1 MKENIKVA
9 SIAITIIVLLAI
21 AAGVYYFFIYEK
33 QGEILPVQQ
42 VQEEQPAQVPA
53 EEFVIEEEA
62 PELIQVE
69 LDESDD
75 TIRNMAE
82 ELSSHP
88 DAASW
93 LMSKDLIRK
102 FVGAVDN
109 IANGLSPRSQI
120 DFFTL
125 EESFKIVEKDGL
137 YYASPEGYIRYNL
150 VGDVFSSL
158 DSEGWV
164 KLYEQSTL
172 LIQEAYKD
180 LGYPEE
186 DFDKTLTAAIVELL
200 KAPVVEREILLEA
213 TMVSYTMADPELE
226 NLSEAQKH
234 LIRMGP
240 ENVRKIQSK
249 LREIGLALGIP
260 ENKLPQARVYSTR

>member
-1 MKENIKVA
+1 MAEKVKVA
-9 SIAITIIVLLAI
+9 SIAITIIVLIAI

-33 QGEILPVQQ
+33 PEEILPVEQ
-42 VQEEQPAQVPA
+42 VQQEQPAQALA
-53 EEFVIEEEA
+53 EEPLIEEA

-88 DAASW
+88 ETASW

-125 EESFKIVEKDGL
+125 EENFKIIEKDGL
-137 YYASPEGYIRYNL
+137 YYANPQGYMRYNL

-164 KLYEQSTL
+164 QLYEQSAL
-172 LIQEAYKD
+172 LIQEAYTD

-186 DFDKTLTAAIVELL
+186 DFNKTLTAAIVELL
-200 KAPVVEREILLEA
+200 KAPVVEGDILLEA
-213 TMVSYTMADPELE
+213 KVVSYTIADPELE

-240 ENVRKIQSK
+240 ENVQEIQAK

-260 ENKLPQARVYSTR
+260 ENKLPRARIHSTR

>member
-1 MKENIKVA
+1 MAENIKVA
-9 SIAITIIVLLAI
+9 SIAVIIIVLIAI

-33 QGEILPVQQ
+33 PEEIPPVEQVQQ
-42 VQEEQPAQVPA
+42 EQPAQVPA
-53 EEFVIEEEA
+53 EELVIEEA
-62 PELIQVE
+62 PELIQVG

-88 DAASW
+88 DVASW

-125 EESFKIVEKDGL
+125 EESFKIIEKDGL
-137 YYASPEGYIRYNL
+137 YYVDHEGYDRYNL

-164 KLYEQSTL
+164 KLYEQSAL

-200 KAPVVEREILLEA
+200 KAPVVEGDILLEA
-213 TMVSYTMADPELE
+213 KVVSYTMADPELE
-226 NLSEAQKH
+226 NLSEVQKH

-240 ENVRKIQSK
+240 ENVQKIQAK

-260 ENKLPQARVYSTR
+260 ENKLPQARIHPTR

>member
-1 MKENIKVA
+1 MAENIKVA
-9 SIAITIIVLLAI
+9 SIAVIIIVLIAI
-21 AAGVYYFFIYEK
+21 SAGVYYFFIYEK
-33 QGEILPVQQ
+33 PEEIPPVEQVQQ
-42 VQEEQPAQVPA
+42 EQPAQVPA
-53 EEFVIEEEA
+53 EELVIEEA

-82 ELSSHP
+82 ELSPHP

-125 EESFKIVEKDGL
+125 EESFKIIEKDGL
-137 YYASPEGYIRYNL
+137 YYVDHEGYDRYNL

-164 KLYEQSTL
+164 KLYEQSAL

-200 KAPVVEREILLEA
+200 KAPVVEGDILLEA
-213 TMVSYTMADPELE
+213 KVVSYTMADPELE
-226 NLSEAQKH
+226 NLSEVQKH

-240 ENVRKIQSK
+240 ENVQKIQAK

-260 ENKLPQARVYSTR
+260 ENKLPQARIHPTR

>member
-1 MKENIKVA
+1 MAENIKVA
-9 SIAITIIVLLAI
+9 SIAVIIIVLIAI

-33 QGEILPVQQ
+33 PEEIPIQQ
-42 VQEEQPAQVPA
+42 VQEEQPAQVLA
-53 EEFVIEEEA
+53 EEPVIEEEA
-62 PELIQVE
+62 IELIQVE
-69 LDESDD
+69 LDESDE
-75 TIRNMAE
+75 TISNMAK

-93 LMSKDLIRK
+93 FMSKDLIRK

-120 DFFTL
+120 DFFAL
-125 EESFKIVEKDGL
+125 EENFKIIEKDGL
-137 YYASPEGYIRYNL
+137 YYVDHEGYDRYNL

-164 KLYEQSTL
+164 KLYEQSAL
-172 LIQEAYKD
+172 LIQEAYTD

-200 KAPVVEREILLEA
+200 KAPVIEGDILLEA
-213 TMVSYTMADPELE
+213 KVISYAMADPALE

-234 LIRMGP
+234 LLRMGP
-240 ENVRKIQSK
+240 ENVRKIQGK
-249 LREIGLALGIP
+249 LREVGSALGIP
-260 ENKLPQARVYSTR
+260 KNQLPQSRIYSPR

>member
-1 MKENIKVA
+1 MEENIKVA
-9 SIAITIIVLLAI
+9 SIAIIIIVLIAI

-33 QGEILPVQQ
+33 PEEILSIQQ

-53 EEFVIEEEA
+53 EELVIEEEA
-62 PELIQVE
+62 PELIQIE

-88 DAASW
+88 GAASW

-125 EESFKIVEKDGL
+125 EESFKIIEKDGL

-200 KAPVVEREILLEA
+200 KAPVVEKKILLVA
-213 TMVSYTMADPELE
+213 TVVSYTMADPELE
-226 NLSEAQKH
+226 NLNEAQKH

-240 ENVRKIQSK
+240 ENVRKLQAK

-260 ENKLPQARVYSTR
+260 ENKLPRARIYSSR

>member
-1 MKENIKVA
+1 MAEKVKVA
-9 SIAITIIVLLAI
+9 SIAITIIVLIAI

-33 QGEILPVQQ
+33 PEEIPPVEQVQQ
-42 VQEEQPAQVPA
+42 EKPAQALA
-53 EEFVIEEEA
+53 EEPVIEEA
-62 PELIQVE
+62 PELIQVG

-75 TIRNMAE
+75 TIRYMAE

-88 DAASW
+88 ETVSW

-125 EESFKIVEKDGL
+125 EENFKIIEIDGL
-137 YYASPEGYIRYNL
+137 YYVDHEGYDRYNL
-150 VGDVFSSL
+150 IGDVFSSL

-164 KLYEQSTL
+164 QLYEQSAL
-172 LIQEAYKD
+172 LIQEAYSD

-186 DFDKTLTAAIVELL
+186 DFNKTLTAAIVELL
-200 KAPVVEREILLEA
+200 KAPVVEGDLLLEA
-213 TMVSYTMADPELE
+213 KVVSYTMADPELE

-240 ENVRKIQSK
+240 ENVREIQAK

-260 ENKLPQARVYSTR
+260 ENKLPQTRIHSTR

>member
-1 MKENIKVA
+1 MAENIKVA
-9 SIAITIIVLLAI
+9 SIAVTIIVLIAI

-33 QGEILPVQQ
+33 PEKITPVQQ
-42 VQEEQPAQVPA
+42 VQEEQPLQAPV
-53 EEFVIEEEA
+53 EEPVIEEA
-62 PELIQVE
+62 PGLIQVG

-75 TIRNMAE
+75 TIRNMAQ

-88 DAASW
+88 EAASW

-125 EESFKIVEKDGL
+125 EENFKIIERNGL
-137 YYASPEGYIRYNL
+137 YYASPEGYLRYNL

-164 KLYEQSTL
+164 QLYQQSAL
-172 LIQEAYKD
+172 LIQEAYTD

-186 DFDKTLTAAIVELL
+186 DFNKTLTAAIVELL
-200 KAPVVEREILLEA
+200 KVPVVEGEILLEA
-213 TMVSYTMADPELE
+213 KVISYAMADPTLE

-240 ENVRKIQSK
+240 ENVRKIQAK

-260 ENKLPQARVYSTR
+260 ENKLPRARIYSSR

>member
-1 MKENIKVA
+1 MAENIKVA
-9 SIAITIIVLLAI
+9 SIAFIIIVLIAI

-33 QGEILPVQQ
+33 PEEIPPVEQVQQ
-42 VQEEQPAQVPA
+42 EQPAQVPA
-53 EEFVIEEEA
+53 EELVIEEA
-62 PELIQVE
+62 PELIQVG

-88 DAASW
+88 ETASW

-125 EESFKIVEKDGL
+125 EENFKIIEKNGL
-137 YYASPEGYIRYNL
+137 YYVDHEGYDRYNL

-164 KLYEQSTL
+164 QLYGQSAL
-172 LIQEAYKD
+172 LIQEAYRD

-186 DFDKTLTAAIVELL
+186 DFDKTLTVAIVELL
-200 KAPVVEREILLEA
+200 KAPVVEGDILLEA
-213 TMVSYTMADPELE
+213 KVVSYKMADPELE
-226 NLSEAQKH
+226 NLSEVQKH

-240 ENVRKIQSK
+240 ENVRKIQAK
-249 LREIGLALGIP
+249 LREIGLAVGIP
-260 ENKLPQARVYSTR
+260 ENKLPQARIYPAR

>member
-1 MKENIKVA
+1 MAEKVKVA
-9 SIAITIIVLLAI
+9 SIAITIIVLIAI

-33 QGEILPVQQ
+33 PEEITPVQQ
-42 VQEEQPAQVPA
+42 VQEEQPAQVPV
-53 EEFVIEEEA
+53 EELVIEEV
-62 PELIQVE
+62 PELIQVG

-88 DAASW
+88 KAASW
-93 LMSKDLIRK
+93 LLSKDLIRK

-125 EESFKIVEKDGL
+125 EKNFKIIEKDGI
-137 YYASPEGYIRYNL
+137 YYADPEGYIRYNL
-150 VGDVFSSL
+150 VGGVFSSL

-164 KLYEQSTL
+164 QLYEQSAL
-172 LIQEAYKD
+172 LIQEAYAD

-186 DFDKTLTAAIVELL
+186 DFNKTLAAAIVELL
-200 KAPVVEREILLEA
+200 KAPVVEGAILLEA
-213 TMVSYTMADPELE
+213 KVVSYTMADPELE

-240 ENVRKIQSK
+240 ENVRKIQAK

-260 ENKLPQARVYSTR
+260 ENKLPQARIHLTR

>member
-1 MKENIKVA
+1 MAENIKVA
-9 SIAITIIVLLAI
+9 SIAIIIIVLIAI

-33 QGEILPVQQ
+33 PEEIPVQQ
-42 VQEEQPAQVPA
+42 VQEEQPAQVLA
-53 EEFVIEEEA
+53 EEPVIEEA

-88 DAASW
+88 ETASW

-125 EESFKIVEKDGL
+125 EENFKITEKDGL
-137 YYASPEGYIRYNL
+137 YYANPQGYMRYNL

-164 KLYEQSTL
+164 QLYEQSAL
-172 LIQEAYKD
+172 LIQEAYTD

-186 DFDKTLTAAIVELL
+186 DFNKTLTAAIVELL
-200 KAPVVEREILLEA
+200 KAPVVEGDILLEA
-213 TMVSYTMADPELE
+213 KVVSYTIADPELE

-240 ENVRKIQSK
+240 ENVQEIQAK

-260 ENKLPQARVYSTR
+260 ENKLPQARIHSTR

>member
-1 MKENIKVA
+1 MAEKIKVA
-9 SIAITIIVLLAI
+9 SIAVIIIVLIAI

-33 QGEILPVQQ
+33 PEEIPIQQ
-42 VQEEQPAQVPA
+42 VQEEQPAQVLA
-53 EEFVIEEEA
+53 EEPVIEEEA
-62 PELIQVE
+62 IELIQVE
-69 LDESDD
+69 LDESDE
-75 TIRNMAE
+75 TISNMTK

-93 LMSKDLIRK
+93 FMSKDLIRK

-120 DFFTL
+120 DFFAL
-125 EESFKIVEKDGL
+125 EENFKIIEKDGL
-137 YYASPEGYIRYNL
+137 YYVDHEGYDRYNL

-164 KLYEQSTL
+164 KLYEQSAL
-172 LIQEAYKD
+172 LIQEAYTD

-186 DFDKTLTAAIVELL
+186 DFNKTLTAAIVELL
-200 KAPVVEREILLEA
+200 KAPVIEGDILLEA
-213 TMVSYTMADPELE
+213 KVVSYTMADPELE
-226 NLSEAQKH
+226 NLSKAQKH

-240 ENVRKIQSK
+240 ENVRKIQAK

-260 ENKLPQARVYSTR
+260 ENKLSQAKMHSTR

>member
-9 SIAITIIVLLAI
+9 LIAIIIIVLLAI

-33 QGEILPVQQ
+33 PEEIPVQQ
-42 VQEEQPAQVPA
+42 VQEEQPAPVPA
-53 EEFVIEEEA
+53 EELVIEEEV

-75 TIRNMAE
+75 TIHNLAE

-88 DAASW
+88 AAASW

-125 EESFKIVEKDGL
+125 EESFKIIEKDGL
-137 YYASPEGYIRYNL
+137 YYASAEGYIRYNL

-164 KLYEQSTL
+164 KLYQQSML

-200 KAPVVEREILLEA
+200 KAPVVEGEILLEA
-213 TMVSYTMADPELE
+213 TVVSYKMADPELE

-240 ENVRKIQSK
+240 ENVRKIQAK
-249 LREIGLALGIP
+249 LREIGVALGIP
-260 ENKLPQARVYSTR
+260 ENKLPQARIHSTR

>member
-1 MKENIKVA
+1 MAENIKVA
-9 SIAITIIVLLAI
+9 SIAFIIIVLIAI

-33 QGEILPVQQ
+33 PEEIPPVEQVQQ
-42 VQEEQPAQVPA
+42 EQPAQVPA
-53 EEFVIEEEA
+53 EELVIEEA
-62 PELIQVE
+62 PELIQVG

-88 DAASW
+88 ETASW

-125 EESFKIVEKDGL
+125 EENFKIIEKDGL
-137 YYASPEGYIRYNL
+137 YYVDHEGYDRYNL

-164 KLYEQSTL
+164 QLYGQSAL

-186 DFDKTLTAAIVELL
+186 DFDKTLTVAIVELL
-200 KAPVVEREILLEA
+200 KVPVVEGKILLEA
-213 TMVSYTMADPELE
+213 KVVSYTMANPELE

-240 ENVRKIQSK
+240 ENVRKIQAK

-260 ENKLPQARVYSTR
+260 ENKLPQARIHSFR

>member
-1 MKENIKVA
+1 MAENIKVA
-9 SIAITIIVLLAI
+9 SIAVIIIVLIAI

-33 QGEILPVQQ
+33 PEEIPPVEQVQQ
-42 VQEEQPAQVPA
+42 EQPAQVPA
-53 EEFVIEEEA
+53 EELVIEEA
-62 PELIQVE
+62 PELIQVG

-88 DAASW
+88 ETASW

-120 DFFTL
+120 DFFAL
-125 EESFKIVEKDGL
+125 EESFKIIEKDGL
-137 YYASPEGYIRYNL
+137 YYANPEGYIRYNL

-164 KLYEQSTL
+164 QLYEQSAL
-172 LIQEAYKD
+172 LIQEAYRD

-186 DFDKTLTAAIVELL
+186 DFDKTLTVAIVELL
-200 KAPVVEREILLEA
+200 KAPVVEGDILLEA
-213 TMVSYTMADPELE
+213 KVVSYTMADPELE

-240 ENVRKIQSK
+240 ENVRKIQAK

-260 ENKLPQARVYSTR
+260 ENKLPQARIHSTR

>member
-1 MKENIKVA
+1 MAENIKVA
-9 SIAITIIVLLAI
+9 SIAIIIIVLIAI

-33 QGEILPVQQ
+33 PEEILPVQQ

-53 EEFVIEEEA
+53 EEPVIEEEA

-75 TIRNMAE
+75 TIRNMAG

-102 FVGAVDN
+102 FVGAIDN

-125 EESFKIVEKDGL
+125 EESFKIIEKDGL
-137 YYASPEGYIRYNL
+137 YYVDHEGYDRYNL

-158 DSEGWV
+158 DSDGWV

-186 DFDKTLTAAIVELL
+186 DFDKTLTVAIVELL
-200 KAPVVEREILLEA
+200 KVPVVEGEILLEA
-213 TMVSYTMADPELE
+213 KVVSYTMADPELE

-240 ENVRKIQSK
+240 ENVRKIQAK

-260 ENKLPQARVYSTR
+260 ENKLPQARIHPTR

>member
-1 MKENIKVA
+1 MAEKVKVA
-9 SIAITIIVLLAI
+9 SIAITIIVLIAI

-33 QGEILPVQQ
+33 PEEIPPVEQVQQ
-42 VQEEQPAQVPA
+42 EQPAQVPA
-53 EEFVIEEEA
+53 EELVIEEA
-62 PELIQVE
+62 PELIQVG

-88 DAASW
+88 DVASW

-125 EESFKIVEKDGL
+125 EESFKIIEKDGL
-137 YYASPEGYIRYNL
+137 YYVDHEGYDRYNL

-164 KLYEQSTL
+164 KLYEQSAL

-200 KAPVVEREILLEA
+200 KAPVVEGDILLEA
-213 TMVSYTMADPELE
+213 KVVSYTMADPELE
-226 NLSEAQKH
+226 NLSEVQKH

-240 ENVRKIQSK
+240 ENVQKIQAK

-260 ENKLPQARVYSTR
+260 ENKLPQARIHPTR

>member
-1 MKENIKVA
+1 MTENVKVA
-9 SIAITIIVLLAI
+9 SIAIIIIVLLAI

-33 QGEILPVQQ
+33 PEEILPVQQ

-53 EEFVIEEEA
+53 EEFVIEDEA

-82 ELSSHP
+82 ELSPHP
-88 DAASW
+88 DAVSW

-125 EESFKIVEKDGL
+125 EESFKIIEKDGL

-164 KLYEQSTL
+164 KLYRQSTL

-186 DFDKTLTAAIVELL
+186 DFGKTLTAAIVELL
-200 KAPVVEREILLEA
+200 KAPVVEEEILLEA
-213 TMVSYTMADPELE
+213 TVVSYTIADPELE

-234 LIRMGP
+234 LIRMGS
-240 ENVRKIQSK
+240 ENVRKIQAK
-249 LREIGLALGIP
+249 LREIGLSLGIP
-260 ENKLPQARVYSTR
+260 ENKLPQAKIHPTR

>member
-1 MKENIKVA
+1 MAENIKVA
-9 SIAITIIVLLAI
+9 SIAIIIIVLIAI

-33 QGEILPVQQ
+33 PEEIPVQQ
-42 VQEEQPAQVPA
+42 VQEEQPAQVLA
-53 EEFVIEEEA
+53 EEPVIEEEA

-82 ELSSHP
+82 ELSPHP

-125 EESFKIVEKDGL
+125 EENFKIIEKDGL
-137 YYASPEGYIRYNL
+137 YYASAEGYIRYNL

-164 KLYEQSTL
+164 KLYEQSML

-186 DFDKTLTAAIVELL
+186 DFDRTLTVAIIELL
-200 KAPVVEREILLEA
+200 EAPVVEGEILLEA
-213 TMVSYTMADPELE
+213 KVVSYTMADPELE

-240 ENVRKIQSK
+240 ENVRKIQAK
-249 LREIGLALGIP
+249 LREIGLAMGIP
-260 ENKLPQARVYSTR
+260 ENKLPQARIHSTR

>member
-1 MKENIKVA
+1 MAEKVKVA
-9 SIAITIIVLLAI
+9 SIAITIIVLIAI

-33 QGEILPVQQ
+33 PEEILPVGQ
-42 VQEEQPAQVPA
+42 VQQEQPAQALA
-53 EEFVIEEEA
+53 EEPLIEEA

-88 DAASW
+88 ETASW
-93 LMSKDLIRK
+93 LMSKNLIRK

-125 EESFKIVEKDGL
+125 EENFKIIEKDGL
-137 YYASPEGYIRYNL
+137 YYANPQGYMRYNL

-164 KLYEQSTL
+164 QLYEQSAL
-172 LIQEAYKD
+172 LIQEAYTD

-186 DFDKTLTAAIVELL
+186 DFNKTLTAAIVELL
-200 KAPVVEREILLEA
+200 KAPVVEGDILLEA
-213 TMVSYTMADPELE
+213 KVVSYTIADPELE

-240 ENVRKIQSK
+240 ENVQEIQAK

-260 ENKLPQARVYSTR
+260 ENKLPRARIHPSR

>member
-1 MKENIKVA
+1 MAENVKVA
-9 SIAITIIVLLAI
+9 SIVITIIILLAI

-33 QGEILPVQQ
+33 PEEIPPVQQ
-42 VQEEQPAQVPA
+42 VKQEKPAQVPA
-53 EEFVIEEEA
+53 EEPEIEEA
-62 PELIQVE
+62 PELIQVG

-75 TIRNMAE
+75 TIRVMAGG
-82 ELSSHP
+82 LSSHP
-88 DAASW
+88 EAASW

-125 EESFKIVEKDGL
+125 DENFKVIEKGGL
-137 YYASPEGYIRYNL
+137 YYVDHEGYDRYNL

-164 KLYEQSTL
+164 KLYKQSAL
-172 LIQEAYKD
+172 LIQEAYTD
-180 LGYPEE
+180 LGYPEQ
-186 DFDKTLTAAIVELL
+186 DFNKTLTAAIVELL
-200 KAPVVEREILLEA
+200 KAPVVEGDILLEPK
-213 TMVSYTMADPELE
+213 VISYAMADPALE

-234 LIRMGP
+234 LIRTGP
-240 ENVRKIQSK
+240 ENVRKIQAK

-260 ENKLPQARVYSTR
+260 ENKLPRAKIYPAR

>member
-1 MKENIKVA
+1 MAENIKVA
-9 SIAITIIVLLAI
+9 SIAIIIIVLIAI

-33 QGEILPVQQ
+33 PEEILPVQQ
-42 VQEEQPAQVPA
+42 VQEEQPAQVLA
-53 EEFVIEEEA
+53 EEPVIEEA

-125 EESFKIVEKDGL
+125 EESFKIIEKDGL
-137 YYASPEGYIRYNL
+137 YYASAEGYIRYNL

-186 DFDKTLTAAIVELL
+186 DFDKTLTAAIIELL
-200 KAPVVEREILLEA
+200 KAPVVEGEILLEA
-213 TMVSYTMADPELE
+213 KVVSYTMADPELE

-240 ENVRKIQSK
+240 ENVRKIQAK

-260 ENKLPQARVYSTR
+260 ENKLPQARIHSTR

>member
-1 MKENIKVA
+1 MAEKVKVA
-9 SIAITIIVLLAI
+9 SIAITIIVLIAI

-33 QGEILPVQQ
+33 PEKILPVEQ
-42 VQEEQPAQVPA
+42 VQQEQPAQALA
-53 EEFVIEEEA
+53 EEPLIEEA

-88 DAASW
+88 ETASW
-93 LMSKDLIRK
+93 LLSKNLIRK

-125 EESFKIVEKDGL
+125 EENFKIIEKDGL
-137 YYASPEGYIRYNL
+137 YYANPQGYRRYNL

-164 KLYEQSTL
+164 QLYEQSAL
-172 LIQEAYKD
+172 LIQEAYTD

-186 DFDKTLTAAIVELL
+186 DFNKTLTAAIVELL
-200 KAPVVEREILLEA
+200 KAPVVEGDILLEA
-213 TMVSYTMADPELE
+213 KVVSYTMADPELE

-240 ENVRKIQSK
+240 ENVQEIQAK

-260 ENKLPQARVYSTR
+260 ENKLPRARIHSTR

>member
-1 MKENIKVA
+1 MAENIKVA
-9 SIAITIIVLLAI
+9 SIAIIIIVLIAI

-33 QGEILPVQQ
+33 AEEIPVQQ

-53 EEFVIEEEA
+53 EELVIEEEA
-62 PELIQVE
+62 PELIQVG

-82 ELSSHP
+82 GLSSHP
-88 DAASW
+88 ETTSW
-93 LMSKDLIRK
+93 LLSKDLIRK

-125 EESFKIVEKDGL
+125 EENFKIIEKDGL
-137 YYASPEGYIRYNL
+137 YYVDHEGYDRYNL

-164 KLYEQSTL
+164 QLYEQSAL
-172 LIQEAYKD
+172 LIQEAYTD

-186 DFDKTLTAAIVELL
+186 DFNKTLTTAIVELL
-200 KAPVVEREILLEA
+200 KAPVIEGDILLEA
-213 TMVSYTMADPELE
+213 KVASYTMADPELE
-226 NLSEAQKH
+226 NLSEVQKH

-240 ENVRKIQSK
+240 ENVRKIQAK
-249 LREIGLALGIP
+249 LREIGLAVGIP
-260 ENKLPQARVYSTR
+260 ENKLPQARIYPTR

>member
-1 MKENIKVA
+1 MPEKVKVA
-9 SIAITIIVLLAI
+9 SIAITIIVLIAI
-21 AAGVYYFFIYEK
+21 GAGVYYFFIYEK
-33 QGEILPVQQ
+33 PEEIAPVQPVQQ
-42 VQEEQPAQVPA
+42 EQPAQVPV
-53 EEFVIEEEA
+53 EEPAIEEV
-62 PELIQVE
+62 PELIQVG
-69 LDESDD
+69 LDESDE
-75 TIRNMAE
+75 TIRVMAGG
-82 ELSSHP
+82 LLSHP
-88 DAASW
+88 EAVSW

-125 EESFKIVEKDGL
+125 DGNFKIIEKDGL
-137 YYASPEGYIRYNL
+137 YYVDHEGYDRYNL
-150 VGDVFSSL
+150 VGNVFSSL

-164 KLYEQSTL
+164 QLYRQSKL
-172 LIQEAYKD
+172 LIQEEYTD
-180 LGYPEE
+180 LGYTDE

-200 KAPVVEREILLEA
+200 KAPVIEGDILLEA
-213 TMVSYTMADPELE
+213 KVISYAMADPALE

-240 ENVRKIQSK
+240 ENVRKIQAK

-260 ENKLPQARVYSTR
+260 ENKLPRAKVYSAR

>member
-1 MKENIKVA
+1 MTEKVKVA
-9 SIAITIIVLLAI
+9 SIAITIIVLIAI

-33 QGEILPVQQ
+33 PEEILPVEQ
-42 VQEEQPAQVPA
+42 VQKEQPAQALA
-53 EEFVIEEEA
+53 EEPLIEEA
-62 PELIQVE
+62 LELIQVE

-75 TIRNMAE
+75 TVRNMAE

-88 DAASW
+88 ETASW
-93 LMSKDLIRK
+93 LMSKNLIRK

-125 EESFKIVEKDGL
+125 EENFKIIEKDGL
-137 YYASPEGYIRYNL
+137 YYANPQGYMRYNL

-164 KLYEQSTL
+164 QLYQQSAL
-172 LIQEAYKD
+172 LIQEAYTD
-180 LGYPEE
+180 LGYPEG
-186 DFDKTLTAAIVELL
+186 DFNKTLTAAIVELL
-200 KAPVVEREILLEA
+200 KVPVVEGDILLEA
-213 TMVSYTMADPELE
+213 TVVSYTIADPELE

-240 ENVRKIQSK
+240 ENVQEIQAK

-260 ENKLPQARVYSTR
+260 ENKLPRARIHSTR

>member
-1 MKENIKVA
+1 MAEKVKFA
-9 SIAITIIVLLAI
+9 SIAVIIIVLIAI

-33 QGEILPVQQ
+33 PEEIPIQQ
-42 VQEEQPAQVPA
+42 VQEEQPAQVLA
-53 EEFVIEEEA
+53 EEPVIEEEA
-62 PELIQVE
+62 IELIQVE
-69 LDESDD
+69 LDESDE
-75 TIRNMAE
+75 TISNIAK

-93 LMSKDLIRK
+93 FMSKDLMRK

-120 DFFTL
+120 DFFAL
-125 EESFKIVEKDGL
+125 EENFKLVEKDGL
-137 YYASPEGYIRYNL
+137 YYVDHEGYDRYNL

-158 DSEGWV
+158 DSEGWE
-164 KLYEQSTL
+164 KLYEQSAL
-172 LIQEAYKD
+172 LIQEAYTD

-200 KAPVVEREILLEA
+200 KAPVVEGDILLEA
-213 TMVSYTMADPELE
+213 KVVSYTMADPELE
-226 NLSEAQKH
+226 NLNEVQKH

-240 ENVRKIQSK
+240 ENVRKIQAK

-260 ENKLPQARVYSTR
+260 ENKLPQARMHSTR

>member
-1 MKENIKVA
+1 MAENIKVA
-9 SIAITIIVLLAI
+9 SIAIIIIVLIAI

-33 QGEILPVQQ
+33 PEEIPVQQ
-42 VQEEQPAQVPA
+42 VQEEQPAQVLA
-53 EEFVIEEEA
+53 EEPVIEEA

-88 DAASW
+88 ETASW

-109 IANGLSPRSQI
+109 IANGLSPRSQV

-125 EESFKIVEKDGL
+125 EESFKIIEKDGL
-137 YYASPEGYIRYNL
+137 YYVDHEGYDRYNL
-150 VGDVFSSL
+150 VGGVFSSL

-164 KLYEQSTL
+164 QLYEQSAL
-172 LIQEAYKD
+172 LIQEAYTD
-180 LGYPEE
+180 LGYPEG

-200 KAPVVEREILLEA
+200 KAPVVEGDILLEA
-213 TMVSYTMADPELE
+213 KVVSYKMADPELE

-234 LIRMGP
+234 LTRMGP
-240 ENVRKIQSK
+240 ENVRKIQAK

-260 ENKLPQARVYSTR
+260 ENKLPQARIHPSR

>member
-1 MKENIKVA
+1 MEEKVKVA
-9 SIAITIIVLLAI
+9 SIAIIIIVLLAI

-33 QGEILPVQQ
+33 PEEILPVQQ

-53 EEFVIEEEA
+53 EEPVIDEA

-88 DAASW
+88 EAASW

-120 DFFTL
+120 DFFAL
-125 EESFKIVEKDGL
+125 EENFKIIEKDGL
-137 YYASPEGYIRYNL
+137 YYVDHEGYDRYNL
-150 VGDVFSSL
+150 VGDVFNSL

-164 KLYEQSTL
+164 QLYEQSTL

-186 DFDKTLTAAIVELL
+186 DFDKTLTVAIVELL
-200 KAPVVEREILLEA
+200 KVPVVEGDILLEA
-213 TMVSYTMADPELE
+213 KVVSYTMADPELE

-240 ENVRKIQSK
+240 ENVRKIQAK
-249 LREIGLALGIP
+249 LRKIGLAVGIP
-260 ENKLPQARVYSTR
+260 ENKLPQARIYPTR

>member
-1 MKENIKVA
+1 MAEKVKVA
-9 SIAITIIVLLAI
+9 SIAITIIVLIAI

-33 QGEILPVQQ
+33 PEEIPPVEQVQQ
-42 VQEEQPAQVPA
+42 EQPAQVPA
-53 EEFVIEEEA
+53 EELVIEEA

-88 DAASW
+88 DVASW

-125 EESFKIVEKDGL
+125 EESFKIIEKDGL
-137 YYASPEGYIRYNL
+137 YYVDHEGYDRYNL

-164 KLYEQSTL
+164 KLYEQSAL

-200 KAPVVEREILLEA
+200 KAPVVEGDILLEA
-213 TMVSYTMADPELE
+213 KVVSYTMADPELE
-226 NLSEAQKH
+226 NLSEVQKH

-240 ENVRKIQSK
+240 ENVQKIQAK

-260 ENKLPQARVYSTR
+260 ENKLPQARIHPTR

>member
-1 MKENIKVA
+1 MAEKVRFA
-9 SIAITIIVLLAI
+9 SIAITIIVLIAI
-21 AAGVYYFFIYEK
+21 AGGVYYFFIYEK
-33 QGEILPVQQ
+33 PEKAPPVEQ

-53 EEFVIEEEA
+53 EEPVIEEEV

-75 TIRNMAE
+75 IVRNKAQG
-82 ELSSHP
+82 LSTHP
-88 DAASW
+88 EAASW

-125 EESFKIVEKDGL
+125 EENFKIIEKDGL
-137 YYASPEGYIRYNL
+137 YYVDHEGYDRYNL

-164 KLYEQSTL
+164 QLYEQSTL
-172 LIQEAYKD
+172 LIQEAYTD
-180 LGYPEE
+180 LGYPGE

-200 KAPVVEREILLEA
+200 KAPVVEGDILLEA
-213 TMVSYTMADPELE
+213 KVISYAIADPALE
-226 NLSEAQKH
+226 KLSEAQKH

-240 ENVRKIQSK
+240 ENVRKIQAK

-260 ENKLPQARVYSTR
+260 DNKLPKSRTYSTR